1 MKLYHGSYGRVRKPN
16 LSRCRANTDFG
27 KGFYT
32 TTNYEQAVKW
42 AKIIQERQ
50 GVDKSF
56 VSVYEIDDDI
66 LEKDYKIKTFNKP
79 TKEWLDFVSYN
90 RDGLI
95 APNCDI
101 VKGPVADDKVYVV
114 LPLYKRNAITAEAA
128 ISQLK
133 PEKLFDQLSFHSING
148 LKELRFIKS
157 IEIK

>member
-1 MKLYHGSYGRVRKPN
+1 MKLYHGSYCRVRKPN

-66 LEKDYKIKTFNKP
+66 LEKDYKIKTFNN
-79 TKEWLDFVSYN
+79 FVFS
-90 RDGLI
+90 DQ
-95 APNCDI
+95 
-101 VKGPVADDKVYVV
+101 
-114 LPLYKRNAITAEAA
+114 T
-128 ISQLK
+128 QLGRSRH
-133 PEKLFDQLSFHSING
+133 LV
-148 LKELRFIKS
+148 
-157 IEIK
+157 